1 MSCTCRMRQQKHV
14 ESLCLTC
21 RSRSWI
27 LLASPALSFAFLCCS
42 LALLPTSIFRFSTCS
57 VSLWVSAV
65 AARSLAASLSSSSW
79 FSAYHCSL
87 FFSSVTSS
95 RCFSMSIFSSKPLS
109 PARYIQMFVAIKM
122 TITLLKIDCC
132 ITLPH
137 LKLLPDVQLAWSLAR
152 SRSFLIISRSTC
164 RACFSCFSLWISSC
178 SRSSFFYMQ
187 RLLY

>member
-1 MSCTCRMRQQKHV
+1 MSCTSRMRQQKYV
-14 ESLCLTC
+14 ESLYLTC
-21 RSRSWI
+21 LSRSWI

-42 LALLPTSIFRFSTCS
+42 LALLLTSIFSFSTCS

-95 RCFSMSIFSSKPLS
+95 RCFSWSIFSSKPLS
-109 PARYIQMFVAIKM
+109 PARYIQMLDAIKM

-132 ITLPH
+132 HNASTSEALTWCTVSLKSGKVPLFPH
-137 LKLLPDVQLAWSLAR
+137 HLQV
-152 SRSFLIISRSTC
+152 
-164 RACFSCFSLWISSC
+164 
-178 SRSSFFYMQ
+178 YMQ
-187 RLLY
+187 GLFLLF